1 MGARVLL
8 PHPHIP
14 GHPFKPPLPLLHSHT
29 GAAPPPGGPT
39 TSTEYIKHKSH
50 RPPSHPVNG
59 RNKEGRHASKQS
71 HWSEREG
78 RWSFCFP
85 VSAVRT
91 LGVAQEPLCSTNTH
105 APRLPRTIG
114 KGGSEE
120 RTRGHGSRSLP
131 VLVSVVIASC
141 DGGGT
146 HPRVELFYATT
157 DWRSE
162 GRKQRFVNGGRQ
174 PGSTP
179 SITATPVG
187 PGRRRALQEEA
198 VLHSVLLSSALCHYA
213 TAAEDPEM
221 QAGGM
226 QNARGIDSEAV
237 VPASARFRATSANI
251 KFRHTRLPRGPRR
264 QRAGTGRWGLQ
275 LAARSVCVSR

>member
-14 GHPFKPPLPLLHSHT
+14 GHPFKPPPPLLHSHT

-114 KGGSEE
+114 K
-120 RTRGHGSRSLP
+120 RGR
-131 VLVSVVIASC
+131 
-141 DGGGT
+141 
-146 HPRVELFYATT
+146 
-157 DWRSE
+157 
-162 GRKQRFVNGGRQ
+162 
-174 PGSTP
+174 
-179 SITATPVG
+179 
-187 PGRRRALQEEA
+187 EEA
-198 VLHSVLLSSALCHYA
+198 KKGRGATEVAPSPSWFPLLLRAA
-213 TAAEDPEM
+213 TEGEHTLEWSCSTQQPTGGAEDE
-221 QAGGM
+221 
-226 QNARGIDSEAV
+226 NKD
-237 VPASARFRATSANI
+237 
-251 KFRHTRLPRGPRR
+251 L
-264 QRAGTGRWGLQ
+264 
-275 LAARSVCVSR
+275 